1 MLDAGRAGGQ
11 AAPLPLTLERRG
23 ALYRAFVLSL
33 SPKARGPHP
42 AAEANMG
49 GALSSGYRD
58 IIPCLAPRGNGKPAT
73 KQTYSIPA
81 FFSAK
86 SYVNLETGASAMSRP
101 RLGVSLKASFSA
113 RSCLRLPDASA
124 SLGQS
129 AGRATRAGR
138 TSLIFPTII
147 GASGGVEGKKT
158 VLVEVIGTFFL
169 SLALF
174 KGFGTVLLALG
185 CGLMLALGVWF
196 GGGAY
201 NPAVSVACTGRSI
214 LGKAAWSKCP
224 PLAVPQ
230 LGSRAPSRRA

>member
-1 MLDAGRAGGQ
+1 M
-11 AAPLPLTLERRG
+11 
-23 ALYRAFVLSL
+23 
-33 SPKARGPHP
+33 
-42 AAEANMG
+42 
-49 GALSSGYRD
+49 
-58 IIPCLAPRGNGKPAT
+58 
-73 KQTYSIPA
+73 PA
-81 FFSAK
+81 FLAASK
-86 SYVNLETGASAMSRP
+86 GYVNLDTGASAMSRP

-129 AGRATRAGR
+129 AGWANKPY
-138 TSLIFPTII
+138 LPTII
-147 GASGGVEGKKT
+147 GASGGGDGKKT

-174 KGFGTVLLALG
+174 KGFDTVLLALG

-201 NPAVSVACTGRSI
+201 NPTVSVACTGSSI

-224 PLAVPQ
+224 LWQCPSSVPVPPQGAPGSSGQ
-230 LGSRAPSRRA
+230 LGLSRKRQAHWAPNHCPGCSS

>member
-1 MLDAGRAGGQ
+1 
-11 AAPLPLTLERRG
+11 
-23 ALYRAFVLSL
+23 
-33 SPKARGPHP
+33 
-42 AAEANMG
+42 MG

-224 PLAVPQ
+224 PVAVPQ